1 MSKPVLYGPGFS
13 TYVRT
18 PRIAFAEKGVDY
30 ELVEFN
36 FLEGMPKEQLA
47 RQPFGKV
54 PAFEHDGFAL
64 YESCAISRYID
75 EGFDGPALQPK
86 DAKARARMTQ
96 VISILDSYTYACTI
110 GALVIQRL
118 VMPKLG
124 NEPDEQAIKSALPS
138 VDKAMTVLNGVL
150 GKNQFLAGD
159 TFTLADMHLAPIFH
173 YFTATEESAPILE
186 PLGELRGW
194 WDRVQSRESVKSTE
208 PQLG

>member
-1 MSKPVLYGPGFS
+1 MSKPVLYGPAYS

-30 ELVEFN
+30 DLVEVDFMQ
-36 FLEGMPKEQLA
+36 GMPKEHLA
-47 RQPFGKV
+47 RHPFGKV

-96 VISILDSYTYACTI
+96 VISILDSYTYPCTI

-118 VMPKLG
+118 VMPLLG
-124 NEPDEQAIKSALPS
+124 NEPDEHAIETALPS
-138 VDKAMTVLNGVL
+138 VEKSMTTLNGLL
-150 GKNQFLAGD
+150 GKNQYFAGNA
-159 TFTLADMHLAPIFH
+159 FTLADMHLAPIFH
-173 YFTATEESAPILE
+173 YFAATGESGPILE
-186 PLGELRGW
+186 PLGALRGW
-194 WDRVQSRESVKSTE
+194 WDRVRSRESVASTE
-208 PQLG
+208 PKLG